1 MIDQDKTYEMKGSE
15 QVWVS
20 QPSSG
25 LDKRQ
30 ATLQLC
36 IRAEGQQNVKPGIVF
51 RGKGNVSTEEK
62 AQYDEGVD
70 VYFQSCAWMDSD
82 INIQWVTKPLAPG
95 IGNSPEEKVIF
106 ADNVT
111 FQQDKKFHDTCR
123 HELNATVYLLPENH
137 TDKIQPIDAGFGKML
152 KIKIGQEM
160 DKWLEEKDNLELW
173 HDKITARQRR
183 ILMTKWAGAAWRVLV
198 KDRDFIKRLFR
209 KTGCLIT
216 IDGSDDDMIKLK
228 DLEDYT
234 F

>member
-1 MIDQDKTYEMKGSE
+1 MKGSK

-36 IRAEGQQNVKPGIVF
+36 IRAEGQQNVKPAIVF
-51 RGKGNVSTEEK
+51 LGKGNVSAEEK
-62 AQYDEGVD
+62 VQYDDGVD
-70 VYFQSCAWMDSD
+70 IYFQNCAWMDSE
-82 INIQWVTKPLAPG
+82 INIQWVAKTLAPD
-95 IGNSPEEKVIF
+95 IGNSPDEKVIF

-111 FQQDKKFHDTCR
+111 FQQDKQLHDACR
-123 HELNATVYLLPENH
+123 RDLNAIVYLLHENH

-152 KIKIGQEM
+152 KKKIGEEM
-160 DKWLEEKDNLELW
+160 DKWLEEEDNLELW
-173 HDKITARQRR
+173 HDKIAARQRR
-183 ILMTKWAGAAWRVLV
+183 ILMTKWAGAAWRALV
-198 KDRDFIKRLFR
+198 KEKEFIKRLFQ

-216 IDGSDDDMIKLK
+216 IDGSDDNMINPQG
-228 DLEDYT
+228 LEDYT

>member
-36 IRAEGQQNVKPGIVF
+36 IRAEGQQSVKPGIVF
-51 RGKGNVSTEEK
+51 RGKGKVSTEEK
-62 AQYDEGVD
+62 AQYDVGVG
-70 VYFQSCAWMDSD
+70 VYFQSCAWMNSD
-82 INIQWVTKPLAPG
+82 VNTQWVTKTLAPG

-123 HELNATVYLLPENH
+123 HELNTIVYLLPE
-137 TDKIQPIDAGFGKML
+137 TTLTRYSP
-152 KIKIGQEM
+152 
-160 DKWLEEKDNLELW
+160 
-173 HDKITARQRR
+173 
-183 ILMTKWAGAAWRVLV
+183 LMQGLV
-198 KDRDFIKRLFR
+198 KR
-209 KTGCLIT
+209 
-216 IDGSDDDMIKLK
+216 
-228 DLEDYT
+228 
-234 F
+234 